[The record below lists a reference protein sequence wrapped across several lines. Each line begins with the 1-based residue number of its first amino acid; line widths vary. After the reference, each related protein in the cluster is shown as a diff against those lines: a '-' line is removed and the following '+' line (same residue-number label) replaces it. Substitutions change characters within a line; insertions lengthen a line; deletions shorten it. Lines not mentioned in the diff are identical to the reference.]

1 MIELRRKNMENRK
14 LPIVRSE
21 KKEVIPVTISKKRYF
36 LYAKNYLF
44 FLHL

>member
-1 MIELRRKNMENRK
+1 MENRK

-21 KKEVIPVTISKKRYF
+21 KKEVIPVTISKKKIFSIR
-36 LYAKNYLF
+36 KNYLF